1 MKRLFAQGD
10 FMENKIPNLSEF
22 GVTQE
27 MLDELER
34 SIEIAYSNVRD
45 PEVMRQAAERM
56 DRLAQE
62 IYEREGLL
70 DLAVPLVRESR
81 DEE

>member
-1 MKRLFAQGD
+1 MKGR
-10 FMENKIPNLSEF
+10 IPDLSEF

-27 MLDELER
+27 MLDELEK

-45 PEVMRQAAERM
+45 PEVMRLAAERM
-56 DRLAQE
+56 DRLAQQ

-70 DLAVPLVRESR
+70 DLTVPLVRESR

>member
-1 MKRLFAQGD
+1 
-10 FMENKIPNLSEF
+10 MESRIPDLSEF

-27 MLDELER
+27 MLDELEK

-45 PEVMRQAAERM
+45 PEVMRLAAERM
-56 DRLAQE
+56 YRLAQQ

>member
-1 MKRLFAQGD
+1 
-10 FMENKIPNLSEF
+10 MEKQIPDLSEF
-22 GVTQE
+22 GVTKE
-27 MLDELER
+27 MLDELEK

-56 DRLAQE
+56 DRL
-62 IYEREGLL
+62 REQIFQGKDPV

-81 DEE
+81 DET

>member
-1 MKRLFAQGD
+1 
-10 FMENKIPNLSEF
+10 METQIPDLSEF
-22 GVTQE
+22 GVTKE
-27 MLDELER
+27 MLDDLEK
-34 SIEIAYSNVRD
+34 SIEIAYSNVRE

-70 DLAVPLVRESR
+70 NLAVPLVRESR

>member
-1 MKRLFAQGD
+1 
-10 FMENKIPNLSEF
+10 MERQIPDLSEF
-22 GVTQE
+22 GVTKE

-34 SIEIAYSNVRD
+34 SIEIACSNVRD

-70 DLAVPLVRESR
+70 DVAVPLMRESR
-81 DEE
+81 DE